1 MELGEL
7 QEILQ
12 TLFEDEDISFS
23 EITNYQMILNVD
35 NYGTSVSNII
45 DNINDIDINK
55 NDRTIQ
61 LTVSLY

>member
-12 TLFEDEDISFS
+12 TLFEEEDINFS